1 MDDMSQVKLSKLS
14 NVGHCWGSP
23 LFTQIGL
30 HEFLLIDCSVVQTDC
45 LCLCQVYGETSFE
58 LVDQMI
64 KSIDFSSQDTF
75 VDLGSGKCTAFF
87 VGASWSKQGLVAA

>member
-1 MDDMSQVKLSKLS
+1 MSQVKLFKLS
-14 NVGHCWGSP
+14 NVGHYLSSH

-30 HEFLLIDCSVVQTDC
+30 HQFLLIDCSVVQTGY

-64 KSIDFSSQDTF
+64 KSINFSSQDTF

-87 VGASWSKQGLVAA
+87 VGVS